1 MLRGR
6 SAWANPANG
15 VALPASSSRGRE
27 GGEGGDCAV
36 PGLAYGL
43 ELRPGLL
50 PKNRTKWSSYF
61 NASVRNARS
70 VPALWPR
77 LNKKV
82 SQTDRVGTVFGI

>member
-15 VALPASSSRGRE
+15 VALPASNKGRGR
-27 GGEGGDCAV
+27 GEEKIV
-36 PGLAYGL
+36 LAYGL

-61 NASVRNARS
+61 KASVRNARS

-82 SQTDRVGTVFGI
+82 SQTDSVGTVFGI

>member
-15 VALPASSSRGRE
+15 VALPASSSRGR
-27 GGEGGDCAV
+27 GTGWRIV
-36 PGLAYGL
+36 LAYGL
-43 ELRPGLL
+43 ELRAGLL

-61 NASVRNARS
+61 KASVRNARS

-82 SQTDRVGTVFGI
+82 SQTDSVGTVFGI

>member
-15 VALPASSSRGRE
+15 VALPASSSRGIGR
-27 GGEGGDCAV
+27 GEEKIV
-36 PGLAYGL
+36 LAYGL
-43 ELRPGLL
+43 ELRAGLL

-61 NASVRNARS
+61 KASVRNARS

-82 SQTDRVGTVFGI
+82 SQTDSVGTVFGI

>member
-15 VALPASSSRGRE
+15 VALPASSNKGRGR
-27 GGEGGDCAV
+27 GGRIV
-36 PGLAYGL
+36 LAYGL
-43 ELRPGLL
+43 KLRPGLL

-61 NASVRNARS
+61 KASVRNARS

-82 SQTDRVGTVFGI
+82 SQTDSVGTLFGI